1 MLWREQW
8 QPPDT
13 TGTTGANGDEDDMA
27 KSRSTTPTDDQPA
40 ALAKPEEAQKG
51 EAPPS
56 RQERWERAK
65 QLGGRAQDG
74 DEAAMEELRALMRDD
89 SKLLD
94 LPYAVIETLVAEQ
107 LKAAFGQDLL
117 MREGMEQRMR
127 AMRKELAAE
136 GNTPLERLL
145 IDRIVVC
152 WLQVQHADHRYA
164 SLGNCSIVQGDYFQR
179 FQDRAHRRFLSAC
192 KALAVVRR
200 LAIPALQ
207 VNIGE
212 KQVNIATAN
221 AAAAG
226 TAAPAPPDPGRLPDG
241 EAQSETG

>member
-1 MLWREQW
+1 
-8 QPPDT
+8 
-13 TGTTGANGDEDDMA
+13 MA

-40 ALAKPEEAQKG
+40 ALAKSEEAQKEG

-56 RQERWERAK
+56 KQERWKRVK
-65 QLGGRAQDG
+65 QLAGRAQDG
-74 DEAAMEELRALMRDD
+74 DEAAMEELRTLMRDD

-152 WLQVQHADHRYA
+152 WLQVQHPDHRYA
-164 SLGNCSIVQGDYFQR
+164 SLDSCSIAQGDYFQR

-212 KQVNIATAN
+212 KQVNIAAAN
-221 AAAAG
+221 APAAG
-226 TAAPAPPDPGRLPDG
+226 MAAPASPASGRLPSG
-241 EAQSETG
+241 EEQSGTG